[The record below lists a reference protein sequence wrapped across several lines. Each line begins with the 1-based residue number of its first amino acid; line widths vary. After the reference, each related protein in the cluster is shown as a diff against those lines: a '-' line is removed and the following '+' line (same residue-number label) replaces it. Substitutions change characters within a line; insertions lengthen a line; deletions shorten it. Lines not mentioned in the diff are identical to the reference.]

1 MGGSMD
7 SDVQKVQKI
16 IDQCVLKPRY
26 SYPMFKNA
34 PRPPV
39 DAYAAVRLMGTYSPG
54 YDEYEN
60 KYDSATDE
68 FIFTTKGFRILSF
81 DVLFSRDDVDVDFL
95 NNSFYR
101 PDVLD
106 LMKKLGMVLISKG
119 PIKVKTLTH
128 ESQWEVR
135 TAIRLDFNVIR
146 KQETRI
152 PRIVE
157 AVVNGEVQFAEAM
170 DVNNIPLN
178 IQFNSLVNIGTNQTE
193 EQFIDKLLPKLVSSA
208 PDNRLTVD
216 PDGLHVLDD
225 LAPDPLSYYI
235 LSRS

>member
-1 MGGSMD
+1 MD
-7 SDVQKVQKI
+7 IDVQKVQKI

-39 DAYAAVRLMGTYSPG
+39 AAYAAVRLMGTYSPG
-54 YDEYEN
+54 YDEVEN
-60 KYDSATDE
+60 KYDVATDE

-101 PDVLD
+101 PDVLEI
-106 LMKKLGMVLISKG
+106 MRKLGMVLISKG
-119 PIKVKTLTH
+119 PINVKTLTL

-146 KQETRI
+146 MQTTRI
-152 PRIVE
+152 PRIVQ
-157 AVVNGEVQFAEAM
+157 AVITGEYQE
-170 DVNNIPLN
+170 
-178 IQFNSLVNIGTNQTE
+178 SET
-193 EQFIDKLLPKLVSSA
+193 
-208 PDNRLTVD
+208 TV
-216 PDGLHVLDD
+216 PMLIEVDGESHSINL
-225 LAPDPLSYYI
+225 
-235 LSRS
+235 

>member
-54 YDEYEN
+54 YDQVDN
-60 KYDSATDE
+60 VYDSVADE
-68 FIFTTKGFRILSF
+68 FVFTTRGFRILSF

-119 PIKVKTLTH
+119 PIKVKTLAL

-146 KQETRI
+146 TQVTRI
-152 PRIVE
+152 PRIIE
-157 AVVNGEVQFAEAM
+157 AVVDGEFTEGGTALPI
-170 DVNNIPLN
+170 NIDITFTP
-178 IQFNSLVNIGTNQTE
+178 
-193 EQFIDKLLPKLVSSA
+193 
-208 PDNRLTVD
+208 
-216 PDGLHVLDD
+216 
-225 LAPDPLSYYI
+225 
-235 LSRS
+235 

>member
-1 MGGSMD
+1 MD
-7 SDVQKVQKI
+7 IDVQKVQKV
-16 IDQCVLKPRY
+16 IDQCLLKPRY

-54 YDEYEN
+54 YDEVIN
-60 KYDSATDE
+60 KYDAVTDD
-68 FIFTTKGFRILSF
+68 FVFTTKGFRILSF

-106 LMKKLGMVLISKG
+106 IMRKLGMVLLSKG
-119 PIKVKTLTH
+119 PINVKTLTL

-146 KQETRI
+146 TQTTRI
-152 PRIVE
+152 PRIVK
-157 AVVNGEVQFAEAM
+157 AVIAGEVQESGT
-170 DVNNIPLN
+170 
-178 IQFNSLVNIGTNQTE
+178 SLEMIVEVDGETNQ
-193 EQFIDKLLPKLVSSA
+193 INL
-208 PDNRLTVD
+208 
-216 PDGLHVLDD
+216 
-225 LAPDPLSYYI
+225 
-235 LSRS
+235 

>member
-1 MGGSMD
+1 MD

-54 YDEYEN
+54 YDEYSN
-60 KYDSATDE
+60 NYDPVADE
-68 FIFTTKGFRILSF
+68 FVFTTRGFRILSF

-135 TAIRLDFNVIR
+135 TAIRLDFNVVR
-146 KQETRI
+146 EQVTRL
-152 PRIVE
+152 PRIVTAVINGHVTNGGAMNPTKSAYQVWLSQGNTGSE
-157 AVVNGEVQFAEAM
+157 DDFFTYLAAKAVVSPM
-170 DVNNIPLN
+170 
-178 IQFNSLVNIGTNQTE
+178 
-193 EQFIDKLLPKLVSSA
+193 
-208 PDNRLTVD
+208 PDNRLVMNE
-216 PDGLHVLDD
+216 DGLHVFDGLN
-225 LAPDPLSYYI
+225 PDPLAAYI
-235 LSRS
+235 QARG

>member
-1 MGGSMD
+1 MD
-7 SDVQKVQKI
+7 IDVQKVQKI

-54 YDEYEN
+54 YDEVEN
-60 KYDSATDE
+60 KFDPTTDE
-68 FIFTTKGFRILSF
+68 FVFTTKGFRILSF

-95 NNSFYR
+95 NNSFFR

-106 LMKKLGMVLISKG
+106 LMRQLKMVLISKG
-119 PIKVKTLTH
+119 PILVKTLTL

-146 KQETRI
+146 NQTTRI
-152 PRIVE
+152 PRIVK
-157 AVVNGEVQFAEAM
+157 AHIHGEFQEGNTVAPIDIA
-170 DVNNIPLN
+170 
-178 IQFNSLVNIGTNQTE
+178 IGFT
-193 EQFIDKLLPKLVSSA
+193 P
-208 PDNRLTVD
+208 
-216 PDGLHVLDD
+216 
-225 LAPDPLSYYI
+225 
-235 LSRS
+235 

>member
-1 MGGSMD
+1 MD
-7 SDVQKVQKI
+7 IDVQKVQKI

-39 DAYAAVRLMGTYSPG
+39 AAYAAVRLMGTYSPG
-54 YDEYEN
+54 YDEIDN
-60 KYDSATDE
+60 VFDKDTDE
-68 FIFTTKGFRILSF
+68 FVFTTKGFRILTF

-101 PDVLD
+101 PDVLE
-106 LMKKLGMVLISKG
+106 LMKKLEMVLLNKG
-119 PIKVKTLTH
+119 PILVKTLTL

-152 PRIVE
+152 PRIVKTKVTGE
-157 AVVNGEVQFAEAM
+157 FQEGGQTFPVVL
-170 DVNNIPLN
+170 DVNMPN
-178 IQFNSLVNIGTNQTE
+178 TN
-193 EQFIDKLLPKLVSSA
+193 
-208 PDNRLTVD
+208 
-216 PDGLHVLDD
+216 
-225 LAPDPLSYYI
+225 
-235 LSRS
+235 

>member
-1 MGGSMD
+1 MD
-7 SDVQKVQKI
+7 IDVMKVQKI

-39 DAYAAVRLMGTYSPG
+39 DAYAAIRLVGTYSPG
-54 YDEYEN
+54 YDEVIN
-60 KYDSATDE
+60 LYDAPTDE

-101 PDVLD
+101 QDVLS
-106 LMKKLGMVLISKG
+106 LMSKLGMVLISKG
-119 PIKVKTLTH
+119 PILTKTLTL

-146 KQETRI
+146 TQTTRI
-152 PRIVE
+152 PRIVT
-157 AVVNGEVQFAEAM
+157 AVINGDYQESDTTTPIVI
-170 DVNNIPLN
+170 DVG
-178 IQFNSLVNIGTNQTE
+178 V
-193 EQFIDKLLPKLVSSA
+193 
-208 PDNRLTVD
+208 
-216 PDGLHVLDD
+216 
-225 LAPDPLSYYI
+225 
-235 LSRS
+235 

>member
-1 MGGSMD
+1 MD
-7 SDVQKVQKI
+7 IDVQKVQKV

-54 YDEYEN
+54 YDEVVN
-60 KYDSATDE
+60 KYDPGTDD
-68 FIFTTKGFRILSF
+68 FVFTTKGIRILSF

-95 NNSFYR
+95 NNSFFR
-101 PDVLD
+101 PDVLE

-119 PIKVKTLTH
+119 PILVKTLTL

-146 KQETRI
+146 IQETRI
-152 PRIVE
+152 PRIIKAHVQ
-157 AVVNGEVQFAEAM
+157 GEYTEG
-170 DVNNIPLN
+170 DISIP
-178 IQFNSLVNIGTNQTE
+178 IP
-193 EQFIDKLLPKLVSSA
+193 IDISF
-208 PDNRLTVD
+208 T
-216 PDGLHVLDD
+216 
-225 LAPDPLSYYI
+225 
-235 LSRS
+235 

>member
-1 MGGSMD
+1 MD
-7 SDVQKVQKI
+7 IDVQKVQKI

-39 DAYAAVRLMGTYSPG
+39 AAYAAVRLMGTYSPG
-54 YDEYEN
+54 YDEVDN
-60 KYDSATDE
+60 KFDEGTDE
-68 FIFTTKGFRILSF
+68 FVFTTKGFRILSF

-119 PIKVKTLTH
+119 PILVKTLTL

-146 KQETRI
+146 TQVTRI
-152 PRIVE
+152 PRIVKAHIQGEFQE
-157 AVVNGEVQFAEAM
+157 AET
-170 DVNNIPLN
+170 
-178 IQFNSLVNIGTNQTE
+178 SLP
-193 EQFIDKLLPKLVSSA
+193 IDIDITFTP
-208 PDNRLTVD
+208 
-216 PDGLHVLDD
+216 
-225 LAPDPLSYYI
+225 
-235 LSRS
+235 

>member
-1 MGGSMD
+1 
-7 SDVQKVQKI
+7 
-16 IDQCVLKPRY
+16 
-26 SYPMFKNA
+26 MFKNA

-54 YDEYEN
+54 YDQVDN
-60 KYDSATDE
+60 IYDSVADE
-68 FIFTTKGFRILSF
+68 FVFTTRGFRILSF

-146 KQETRI
+146 TQVTRI
-152 PRIVE
+152 PRIVTVE
-157 AVVNGEVQFAEAM
+157 LNGDIVQGVAIEPVNNQVNTYQVWLKQGNVGTEEDFLDAIAARAVV
-170 DVNNIPLN
+170 
-178 IQFNSLVNIGTNQTE
+178 
-193 EQFIDKLLPKLVSSA
+193 VSSE
-208 PDNRLTVD
+208 PNNRITLD
-216 PDGLHVLDD
+216 KDGLHVLDN
-225 LAPDPLSYYI
+225 LVPDPLAYYI

>member
-1 MGGSMD
+1 MD
-7 SDVQKVQKI
+7 TDVQKVQKI

-54 YDEYEN
+54 YDEVLN
-60 KYDSATDE
+60 KFDEVKDE
-68 FIFTTKGFRILSF
+68 FVFTTKGIRILSF

-119 PIKVKTLTH
+119 PILVKTLTL

-146 KQETRI
+146 IQETRI
-152 PRIVE
+152 PRIVKVE
-157 AVVNGEVQFAEAM
+157 IDGKYQEGVGTQTPNEILINKEQPQTNLILDFTSNKYFMGKDGTYKVT
-170 DVNNIPLN
+170 ISTPTLN
-178 IQFNSLVNIGTNQTE
+178 
-193 EQFIDKLLPKLVSSA
+193 
-208 PDNRLTVD
+208 
-216 PDGLHVLDD
+216 
-225 LAPDPLSYYI
+225 
-235 LSRS
+235 

>member
-1 MGGSMD
+1 MD
-7 SDVQKVQKI
+7 IDVKKVQKI

-54 YDEYEN
+54 YDEVEN
-60 KYDSATDE
+60 KFDPVADE

-106 LMKKLGMVLISKG
+106 LMRKLGMVLISKG
-119 PIKVKTLTH
+119 PILVKTLAL

-146 KQETRI
+146 NQVTRI
-152 PRIVE
+152 PRIVG
-157 AVVNGEVQFAEAM
+157 AVIDGGFQEGSVSIPIKI
-170 DVNNIPLN
+170 DV
-178 IQFNSLVNIGTNQTE
+178 
-193 EQFIDKLLPKLVSSA
+193 KLP
-208 PDNRLTVD
+208 
-216 PDGLHVLDD
+216 
-225 LAPDPLSYYI
+225 
-235 LSRS
+235 

>member
-1 MGGSMD
+1 MD
-7 SDVQKVQKI
+7 VDVQKVQKI

-39 DAYAAVRLMGTYSPG
+39 EAYAAVRPMGTYSPG
-54 YDEYEN
+54 YDEYSN
-60 KYDSATDE
+60 NYDPVADE
-68 FIFTTKGFRILSF
+68 FVFTTRGFRILSF

-135 TAIRLDFNVIR
+135 TAIRLDFNVVR
-146 KQETRI
+146 KQETRV
-152 PRIVE
+152 PRIVT
-157 AVVNGEVQFAEAM
+157 ATINGELQTGGSITQMEEQYNITYQAW
-170 DVNNIPLN
+170 VNQGNAGTEEEFL
-178 IQFNSLVNIGTNQTE
+178 NSLIARS
-193 EQFIDKLLPKLVSSA
+193 VSTQ
-208 PDNRLTVD
+208 PDNRLKVD
-216 PDGLHVLDD
+216 EEGLHVLDD
-225 LAPDPLSYYI
+225 FNPDPLAYYI

>member
-1 MGGSMD
+1 MD
-7 SDVQKVQKI
+7 TDVQKVQKI

-54 YDEYEN
+54 YDEVLN
-60 KYDSATDE
+60 KFDDVNDE
-68 FIFTTKGFRILSF
+68 FVFTTKGIRILSF

-119 PIKVKTLTH
+119 PILVKTLTL

-146 KQETRI
+146 IQETRI
-152 PRIVE
+152 PRIVKVE
-157 AVVNGEVQFAEAM
+157 IDGKYQEGVGTQTPNEILINKEQPQTNLILDFTSNKYFMGKDGTYKVT
-170 DVNNIPLN
+170 ISTPTLN
-178 IQFNSLVNIGTNQTE
+178 
-193 EQFIDKLLPKLVSSA
+193 
-208 PDNRLTVD
+208 
-216 PDGLHVLDD
+216 
-225 LAPDPLSYYI
+225 
-235 LSRS
+235 

>member
-1 MGGSMD
+1 MD
-7 SDVQKVQKI
+7 IDVQRVQKI
-16 IDQCVLKPRY
+16 IDQCVLKPKY

-54 YDEYEN
+54 YDQVN
-60 KYDSATDE
+60 NDYDPVADE
-68 FIFTTKGFRILSF
+68 FVFTTRGIRILSF

-106 LMKKLGMVLISKG
+106 LMRKLQMVLITKG
-119 PIKVKTLTH
+119 PILVKTLTL
-128 ESQWEVR
+128 ESQWELR

-146 KQETRI
+146 KQVTRI

-157 AVVNGEVQFAEAM
+157 ADIGGSYQEGGRTTVINTEVKF
-170 DVNNIPLN
+170 
-178 IQFNSLVNIGTNQTE
+178 T
-193 EQFIDKLLPKLVSSA
+193 K
-208 PDNRLTVD
+208 
-216 PDGLHVLDD
+216 
-225 LAPDPLSYYI
+225 
-235 LSRS
+235 